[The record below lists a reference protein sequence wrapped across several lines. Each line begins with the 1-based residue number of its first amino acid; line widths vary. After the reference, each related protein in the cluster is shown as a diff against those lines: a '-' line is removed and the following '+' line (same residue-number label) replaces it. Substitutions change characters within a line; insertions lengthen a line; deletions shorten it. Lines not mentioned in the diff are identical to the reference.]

1 LDEVKPPRP
10 SAGSRQFR
18 SAAHSEN
25 VVSRPKKDADEVSCE
40 RQIPAHALN
49 RYRDIL
55 GEFGIPT
62 EAASEDPADKMKAP
76 F

>member
-1 LDEVKPPRP
+1 V
-10 SAGSRQFR
+10 
-18 SAAHSEN
+18 
-25 VVSRPKKDADEVSCE
+25 
-40 RQIPAHALN
+40 AHALN

>member
-1 LDEVKPPRP
+1 LRRDAKKKEDGHLRFAGLLEPAVA
-10 SAGSRQFR
+10 SAGS
-18 SAAHSEN
+18 APE
-25 VVSRPKKDADEVSCE
+25 RPL
-40 RQIPAHALN
+40 PPHALN

>member
-1 LDEVKPPRP
+1 LRGASGLKWRK
-10 SAGSRQFR
+10 
-18 SAAHSEN
+18 AAAYASG
-25 VVSRPKKDADEVSCE
+25 AE
-40 RQIPAHALN
+40 RQKLAHALN